1 VNPDPIHQKT
11 LEQAEQQPEEELRRR
26 LAVKNYRD
34 PDFLPSEVLSSFIK
48 LRFGKTSRL
57 LDVIISTLTAR
68 VVILVGRFFKKS
80 PGVLRGGEEAKKDAA
95 ATVMA
100 AIVADQ
106 KPLGCGFA
114 EIRFAPF
121 VECRLLDFVEKERGE
136 EKETEVFSD
145 VSPGKVDGDEEG
157 AEVPFE
163 QTVAGSAADQP
174 ENEAYRKEMKERL
187 ARAFATMTKLE
198 KLAVYLRLE
207 HKYKWEK
214 TARLMKCSV
223 PTARKYYDQGIARL
237 NGEMDDE
244 QNG

>member
-1 VNPDPIHQKT
+1 MNPDPIHQKT
-11 LEQAEQQPEEELRRR
+11 LEQAAQQPEEDLRRR
-26 LAVKNYRD
+26 LALQSFKN
-34 PDFLPSEVLSSFIK
+34 PDYLPSEVLSSFIK

-57 LDVIISTLTAR
+57 LDVIVSTLTAR
-68 VVILVGRFFKKS
+68 VVILVERFFKKS
-80 PGVLRGGEEAKKDAA
+80 PGVLRGGDEWKKDAA

-145 VSPGKVDGDEEG
+145 VSAGKVDSDDEGE
-157 AEVPFE
+157 EVPYE
-163 QTVAGSAADQP
+163 QSVAGSATDRP
-174 ENEAYRKEMKERL
+174 EDEAYRNQMKERL
-187 ARAFATMTKLE
+187 ARAFATMPKLE
-198 KLAVYLRLE
+198 KLAVYFRLE

-214 TARLMKCSV
+214 TALLMKCSV

-244 QNG
+244 QND

>member
-1 VNPDPIHQKT
+1 MNPDPIHQKT
-11 LEQAEQQPEEELRRR
+11 LEQAAQQPEGELRRR
-26 LAVKNYRD
+26 LAVKNYKD

-48 LRFGKTSRL
+48 LRFGKSSRL
-57 LDVIISTLTAR
+57 LDAIVSTLTSR

-95 ATVMA
+95 AAVMT

-106 KPLGCGFA
+106 RPLGCGFA

-121 VECRLLDFVEKERGE
+121 VERRLLDFVEKERGE

-145 VSPGKVDGDEEG
+145 VSPGKVDGDDEAEE
-157 AEVPFE
+157 VLFE
-163 QTVAGSAADQP
+163 QTVAGSAADLP

-187 ARAFATMTKLE
+187 ARAYATMPKLE

-207 HKYKWEK
+207 HEYKWDK
-214 TARLMKCSV
+214 TAQLMKCSV

>member
-1 VNPDPIHQKT
+1 MNRDTNHQKT
-11 LEQAEQQPEEELRRR
+11 LEKAEQQPEEELRRR
-26 LAVKNYRD
+26 LGIKNYKD

-57 LDVIISTLTAR
+57 LDVTISTLTAR
-68 VVILVGRFFKKS
+68 VVILVERFFKKS
-80 PGVLRGGEEAKKDAA
+80 PGVLRGYDEAKKDAA
-95 ATVMA
+95 ATVVA

-136 EKETEVFSD
+136 ERETKVFSD
-145 VSPGKVDGDEEG
+145 LSPGKVDGDDEG
-157 AEVPFE
+157 EEVPFE

-174 ENEAYRKEMKERL
+174 EDEAYRNEMKEGL
-187 ARAFATMTKLE
+187 ARAFAIMPKLE
-198 KLAVYLRLE
+198 KLAVYFRLE
-207 HKYKWEK
+207 QRYKWEK
-214 TARLMKCSV
+214 TAQLMKCSV